1 MNVSVIIL
9 NWNGRHLL
17 KRCLDALLAQD
28 YPDFNTIIV
37 DNGSED
43 GSPRWIARHYPHL
56 TLIRNPTNR
65 GFAAANNQAIRATT
79 APYIVTLNNDTEVE
93 PGWLSALVSAA
104 ESDPGVGMCAPKI
117 LLAHPPHL
125 IDSAGITVDWAGTA
139 WNRDHGHPD
148 TPGGTRPAEVFGPSG
163 AAALYRRAMLDQ
175 IGLFDE
181 DFFAYY
187 EDVDL
192 AWRAQLA
199 GWRCLYVPT
208 SRLYHI
214 HSATLGRHAPHKQ
227 YLLSR
232 NKIWSILKNYPAP
245 AILTMLPLILS
256 VDLMALLPP
265 WRHSPRLG
273 RSALRGRIDAWRAL
287 PLILQK
293 RKQVQ
298 KLRRGPFPVW
308 HRLTPIPLRGHLL
321 SAGPPPHPSP

>member
-17 KRCLDALLAQD
+17 ERCLNAVLAQD
-28 YPDFNTIIV
+28 YPDFHTIIV

-79 APYIVTLNNDTEVE
+79 SPYVVVLNNDTEVE
-93 PGWLSALVSAA
+93 PGWLSSLVSAA
-104 ESDPGVGMCAPKI
+104 EAAPDVGMCASKI
-117 LLAHPPHL
+117 LLDHPPHP

-139 WNRDHGHPD
+139 WNRDHGRPD
-148 TPGGTRPAEVFGPSG
+148 TPGETDPVEVFGPSG
-163 AAALYRRAMLDQ
+163 ASALYRRAMLHQ

-181 DFFAYY
+181 DYFAYY

-208 SRLYHI
+208 SRVYHI
-214 HSATLGRHAPHKQ
+214 HSATLGHHAPYKQ

-232 NKIWSILKNYPAP
+232 NKVWTILKNYPAP
-245 AILTMLPLILS
+245 AILAMLPLILS
-256 VDLMALLPP
+256 VDLIALLHA
-265 WRHSPRLG
+265 WHRSPQLG
-273 RSALRGRIDAWRAL
+273 RSALRGRLDAWRAL
-287 PLILQK
+287 PLILRK
-293 RKQVQ
+293 RGRVQ
-298 KLRRGPFPVW
+298 RLRRGPFPVW
-308 HRLTPIPLRGHLL
+308 HRLTPVPLRGQ
-321 SAGPPPHPSP
+321 PPLTGQSPHRP